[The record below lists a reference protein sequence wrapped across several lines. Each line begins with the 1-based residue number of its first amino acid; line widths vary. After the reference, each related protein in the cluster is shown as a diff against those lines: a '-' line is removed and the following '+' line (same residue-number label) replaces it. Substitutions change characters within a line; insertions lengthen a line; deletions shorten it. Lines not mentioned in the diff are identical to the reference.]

1 MVDPQAGPTWHARPL
16 VGELGESA
24 SRYGAPRAPV
34 NFADPRAMLL
44 LLMMMMTM
52 VVVMIYP
59 PQVLGL
65 VGCTIENGDEIA
77 GARVVDKSKVG
88 DGRTI
93 V

>member
-1 MVDPQAGPTWHARPL
+1 VYW
-16 VGELGESA
+16 
-24 SRYGAPRAPV
+24 PRSLFLP
-34 NFADPRAMLL
+34 PPPLL
-44 LLMMMMTM
+44 LLLLLL
-52 VVVMIYP
+52 VSP

>member
-1 MVDPQAGPTWHARPL
+1 
-16 VGELGESA
+16 
-24 SRYGAPRAPV
+24 
-34 NFADPRAMLL
+34 MLL
-44 LLMMMMTM
+44 LLMMMMMMMTM